1 MAATRVG
8 RVTRF
13 TRHSDMVATFDLM
26 PEEGHRFPP
35 YQPGQYIALRR
46 NDCELT
52 KKVVDPDGRIGYV
65 PALDEQGNRKI
76 GPVTHSYS
84 IASAPFE
91 TEERGCLEF
100 YIVLEGRLT
109 ASLFRIRPGEDDQ
122 VTYHDR
128 ITGDF
133 TLEKR
138 AADCDHV
145 LMVGT
150 GTGVAPFVSII
161 KQLDHDGPSGKP
173 LKVTLVHANRT
184 TPELNYRQDFE
195 RIAQRK
201 RVDFVYVPS
210 VSRPTKA
217 DLENPRLGKGR
228 ANNVLRHILDMPLR
242 EEEALEEAR
251 SCGGDAAG
259 AEENLRRAVRPV
271 LPEHLSREGLA
282 ERILGSKTV
291 VMTCGNPG
299 LMSDIEAIA
308 LRHGFRFEKEEW

>member
-13 TRHSDMVATFDLM
+13 TRHSDLVATFDLM
-26 PEEGHRFPP
+26 PEEGSCFPS

-46 NDCELT
+46 NDCKLT
-52 KKVVDPDGRIGYV
+52 KKVVGPEGRISFI
-65 PALDEQGNRKI
+65 PDLDESGNQKI

-91 TEERGCLEF
+91 TEERGHLEF

-109 ASLFRIRPGEDDQ
+109 GSLFRIQPSVDDE
-122 VTYHDR
+122 VIYFDR

-138 AADCDHV
+138 LGEADHV

-150 GTGVAPFVSII
+150 GTGVAPFVSMI
-161 KQLDHDGPSGKP
+161 KQLDHDRAASP
-173 LKVTLVHANRT
+173 KVTLVHANRT
-184 TPELNYRQDFE
+184 TPELNYREDFHK
-195 RIAQRK
+195 IAQRK
-201 RVDFVYVPS
+201 RIDFVYIPS
-210 VSRPTKA
+210 VSRPTPA
-217 DLENPRLGKGR
+217 DWDNPSLGKGR
-228 ANNVLRHILDMPLR
+228 ANNVLRHLLGMPMK
-242 EEEALEEAR
+242 EEEALDEIQR
-251 SCGGDAAG
+251 QGGETAA
-259 AEENLRRAVRPV
+259 AKESLRRAVRPV
-271 LPEHLSREGLA
+271 LPKTISQKEIA

-291 VMTCGNPG
+291 VFTCGNPG

-308 LRHGFRFEKEEW
+308 RRHGLRFEKEEW